1 MVRRAVA
8 WAGCLLVAALGGTGA
23 AAAEPVVPASSGGLA
38 QPAPAARVS
47 ASEDARYL
55 AGWIR
60 AHGDNAGLPF
70 AIVDK
75 KDAQLHL
82 FDGQQRHVASSV
94 VLVGSAPGDES
105 VPGVGRRAQQSRL
118 AMAERTTPAGRFES
132 EPGRN
137 LNDEDIVWFDYA
149 AALAIHRLRPDAQ
162 WERRAQRLAT
172 PTPDDNRM
180 SLGCVVVPVAFYEQ
194 QVRPLLGLRR
204 GVVYVLPET
213 RPVQAWWPA
222 DAPALARID

>member
-1 MVRRAVA
+1 MAA
-8 WAGCLLVAALGGTGA
+8 VAALLCSA
-23 AAAEPVVPASSGGLA
+23 AAAAD
-38 QPAPAARVS
+38 PAPATGDAAQPLPRAIAAPVTPRVQAS
-47 ASEDARYL
+47 ADARYL

-60 AHGDNAGLPF
+60 AHDDNGGMPF

-75 KDAQLHL
+75 REAQLHL
-82 FDGQQRHVASSV
+82 FDEQQRHVASSV
-94 VLVGSAPGDES
+94 VLVGSMPGDES
-105 VPGVGRRAQQSRL
+105 TPDVGRRAQQARL
-118 AMAERTTPAGRFES
+118 APDERTTPAGRFVS

-149 AALAIHRLRPDAQ
+149 AALAIHRLRADAQ
-162 WERRAQRLAT
+162 YERRAQRLAT
-172 PTPDDNRM
+172 PTPDDNRL

-194 QVRPLLGLRR
+194 RVRPLLGSRR

-222 DAPALARID
+222 DAPALARVD

>member
-1 MVRRAVA
+1 MVRRAWG
-8 WAGCLLVAALGGTGA
+8 WAACLVLAVLGRVGA
-23 AAAEPVVPASSGGLA
+23 VAAEP
-38 QPAPAARVS
+38 PAPPGN
-47 ASEDARYL
+47 ASTPELLASPDARYL

-75 KDAQLHL
+75 KAAQLHL
-82 FDGQQRHVASSV
+82 FDAQQRHLASTV
-94 VLVGSAPGDES
+94 VLVGSALGDES
-105 VPGVGRRAQQSRL
+105 APGVGRRAQQSRL
-118 AMAERTTPAGRFES
+118 APAERTTPAGRFES

-162 WERRAQRLAT
+162 FERRAQRLAS

-194 QVRPLLGLRR
+194 QVRPLLGTRR

-213 RPVQAWWPA
+213 RSVQAWWPA
-222 DAPALARID
+222 DAAALARID